1 MIFDGHSDILTALTR
16 FVQKGEKQPFTDHYL
31 QAFVQGQVEGA
42 IFALWADP
50 AQKLPL
56 TEQIAQQLQALHHL
70 LKEEHV
76 LQLIL
81 GQKDLELAMAQGNRY
96 CLLGAEGLDGY
107 PQEEATID
115 WLYQQGVRH
124 VGLTWNYANQFA
136 AGVLDCGGLTAL
148 GKRAVKRI
156 QQSAMLLDISHLN
169 DESAADV
176 LRLAQGPILAS
187 HSNCRRLCGHPRNL
201 TDAQIKAVA
210 ATGGVV
216 GINSYPLFIAET
228 KQQQNLHH
236 LADHIVHMA
245 DLAGTAAV
253 GLGFDFNDWDTAADA
268 VILPDLHQ
276 YSQIPR
282 LLELL
287 KQRGFHDSELQQI
300 CHGNFL
306 RLLREVLA

>member
-1 MIFDGHSDILTALTR
+1 MRGIR
-16 FVQKGEKQPFTDHYL
+16 
-31 QAFVQGQVEGA
+31 
-42 IFALWADP
+42 
-50 AQKLPL
+50 
-56 TEQIAQQLQALHHL
+56 
-70 LKEEHV
+70 
-76 LQLIL
+76 
-81 GQKDLELAMAQGNRY
+81 
-96 CLLGAEGLDGY
+96 
-107 PQEEATID
+107 AT
-115 WLYQQGVRH
+115 
-124 VGLTWNYANQFA
+124 
-136 AGVLDCGGLTAL
+136 
-148 GKRAVKRI
+148 
-156 QQSAMLLDISHLN
+156 
-169 DESAADV
+169 
-176 LRLAQGPILAS
+176 
-187 HSNCRRLCGHPRNL
+187 L
-201 TDAQIKAVA
+201 TDDQIKAVA

-253 GLGFDFNDWDTAADA
+253 GLGFDFNYWDTAADA

-300 CHGNFL
+300 CCGNFL

>member
-1 MIFDGHSDILTALTR
+1 MIFDGHSDILTALTQ
-16 FVQKGEKQPFTDHYL
+16 FVQKGEAQPFTDHYL
-31 QAFVQGQVEGA
+31 QTFVQGQVEGA

-56 TEQIAQQLQALHHL
+56 AEQIAQQLQALHYL
-70 LKEEHV
+70 LKEERV
-76 LQLIL
+76 FQLIL
-81 GQKDLELAMAQGNRY
+81 GQKDLEPAGAQGKLY

-107 PQEEATID
+107 SQEEAAIA

-169 DESAADV
+169 DASAADV

-201 TDAQIKAVA
+201 TDDQIKAVA

-216 GINSYPLFIAET
+216 GINSYPP
-228 KQQQNLHH
+228 
-236 LADHIVHMA
+236 V
-245 DLAGTAAV
+245 
-253 GLGFDFNDWDTAADA
+253 
-268 VILPDLHQ
+268 
-276 YSQIPR
+276 Y
-282 LLELL
+282 
-287 KQRGFHDSELQQI
+287 
-300 CHGNFL
+300 C
-306 RLLREVLA
+306 